1 MGGTLLDCA
10 LRTRTMINTIRLASR
25 HSLRRTLHTTSTTFD
40 DKPGFFKGL
49 TNKLQNKVETTKTK
63 TDEDQF
69 QKTIDFMISSKTLTM
84 DDFYNHLSSGL
95 EELESS
101 WKGKVAQRVQA
112 EEIDQARQ
120 QTNIFAVMTKNERM
134 KPHTIKRKEKIR
146 IAHEAGVSVEVVNQ
160 SIRQFNESSMF
171 HSWVQRRHKLGLS
184 MPKNAAQS
192 QKMFTQDKA
201 GISSK
206 KVNKMMG
213 MGSKMHAR

>member
-1 MGGTLLDCA
+1 
-10 LRTRTMINTIRLASR
+10 MILKNQA
-25 HSLRRTLHTTSTTFD
+25 FA
-40 DKPGFFKGL
+40 
-49 TNKLQNKVETTKTK
+49 
-63 TDEDQF
+63 DQ
-69 QKTIDFMISSKTLTM
+69 
-84 DDFYNHLSSGL
+84 
-95 EELESS
+95 
-101 WKGKVAQRVQA
+101 
-112 EEIDQARQ
+112 
-120 QTNIFAVMTKNERM
+120 FAVMTKNERM